1 MTSEKIELPT
11 GTVLDWRF
19 SSFWESPAEY
29 AAATQISERTS
40 GFVLLFDEQGIPI
53 TLVNAYLLDR
63 FTRQSNMPANPNLR
77 EYGIPELDERTSLLS
92 GSTEF
97 LVRAYRDF
105 DQQVSTADPETRE
118 FEISQQV
125 LDQEDSIWV
134 TSSAKTGKVTTAAA
148 VKPTSN
154 DSIRSMLFQSRAL
167 TRVK

>member
-1 MTSEKIELPT
+1 M
-11 GTVLDWRF
+11 
-19 SSFWESPAEY
+19 
-29 AAATQISERTS
+29 
-40 GFVLLFDEQGIPI
+40 
-53 TLVNAYLLDR
+53 
-63 FTRQSNMPANPNLR
+63 
-77 EYGIPELDERTSLLS
+77 DERTSLLS